1 MSSPQRLHDPWA
13 PEDPRAPRVEIVAPG
28 RNEEHDLAEGI
39 RRQVQ
44 PGRGRALRDQ
54 WPASHAE
61 VVASMDV
68 DLSTDLSALL
78 PQARPASSAPAEITP
93 AQAALIHPEGTEQ

>member
-1 MSSPQRLHDPWA
+1 MSSPQRLYGPWA
-13 PEDPRAPRVEIVAPG
+13 PGDPHAPRVEVVPV

-39 RRQVQ
+39 RRLVQ

-54 WPASHAE
+54 WSASHAE

-68 DLSTDLSALL
+68 DLSTDLNALL
-78 PQARPASSAPAEITP
+78 PQAGPAPSAPAQTAP
-93 AQAALIHPEGTEQ
+93 ALAALIHPEGAGQ